1 MARLQHMSHE
11 HPLVF
16 NEDTSSPNDT
26 TYDCAVCAEKVLG
39 SSYSCG
45 ECRFYLHKK
54 CAEAPSEI
62 HHPAHRDHPLLL
74 LPASGHRNCRI
85 CRFKVKGFMYQCSS
99 CVFFCLDFNCALL
112 PRDTAGNLIET
123 LHVAHPH
130 PLISINPV
138 ESFKCKG
145 CRDTLTDASYACF
158 DCKVFFHK
166 KCLEL
171 PTEIDHPCHRKH
183 QLSLVSFASNQNLP
197 SCNLC
202 QSFCGE
208 FFYQCVPCNVNIHV
222 ACAWPPPII
231 EDKSH
236 HPHPFTLFLKSKNPF
251 ICDACGDQGNHVSYT
266 CSACNI
272 QVHRDCISL
281 PRHIR
286 LTLHPHPISHNFFLR
301 VDRNDSR
308 AWDCRICYKKVN
320 IEHGSYSCS
329 RPRCDFVIH
338 VQCSIREKYLYNVV
352 EVENPDELE
361 ETDQL
366 YEPKSCIIRVIKEI
380 KVGDDIIARKIE
392 HVSHEHNLI
401 FSVEIEDDKYCN
413 GCVLPIISSF
423 YYCSDCDFFLHK
435 ACAELSRMRRLW
447 FDSKP
452 SSLLTNGI
460 FKCVLCLYQ
469 CSGFSYKLDDGDD
482 QRCCLRCASIPH
494 AFTYQANEPHYLFF
508 DPEKIGKCDAC
519 GKDLSDEFP
528 FRCKDCSFALHYR
541 CVTLPRTARH
551 KCDEHS
557 LTLAYQDPNDY
568 PLHHY
573 CDICEKERDPQL
585 WFYRCETC
593 DNAMHR
599 KCVIGRYQFIKAGSK
614 YTYEDHLHP
623 LTFVKKIYSYPE
635 CVLCGKPCQDLAL
648 EFVEHGCKYIVHWTC
663 IKPSDDSDTDSS

>member
-1 MARLQHMSHE
+1 MLQIQEKYVEFHQNEEKHLEKRYKKMRQALPWNTSQKHLDQWRDKEQRKNMAGIHHMSHE

-16 NEDTSSPNDT
+16 NEDTSSPSNT
-26 TYDCAVCAEKVLG
+26 THHCALCWEEVLG

-62 HHPAHRDHPLLL
+62 HHPAHRDHTLLF
-74 LPASGHRNCRI
+74 LPASGHRYCRI
-85 CRFKVKGFMYQCSS
+85 CWSKVKGFMYQCSS
-99 CVFFCLDFNCALL
+99 CEFYLDFNCALL
-112 PRDTAGNLIET
+112 PRDTAGILIQT
-123 LHVAHPH
+123 LHVVHPH

-138 ESFKCKG
+138 ESFECKG
-145 CRDTLTDASYACF
+145 CGDTLTDASYACF
-158 DCKVFFHK
+158 DCRVFFHK

-183 QLSLVSFASNQNLP
+183 QLLLVSFASNLYVP

-202 QSFCGE
+202 PRFHGE

-236 HPHPFTLFLKSKNPF
+236 HPHPFTLFLKSINPF

-266 CSACNI
+266 CSPCNI

-308 AWDCRICYKKVN
+308 AWDCRICYKKVA
-320 IEHGSYSCS
+320 
-329 RPRCDFVIH
+329 
-338 VQCSIREKYLYNVV
+338 
-352 EVENPDELE
+352 EVENPHELE
-361 ETDQL
+361 ETDRL

-380 KVGDDIIARKIE
+380 KVGDDVIAGEIE
-392 HVSHEHNLI
+392 HVSHEHNLV
-401 FSVEIEDDKYCN
+401 FSEEIKDDKYCN
-413 GCVLPIISSF
+413 GC
-423 YYCSDCDFFLHK
+423 
-435 ACAELSRMRRLW
+435 
-447 FDSKP
+447 
-452 SSLLTNGI
+452 
-460 FKCVLCLYQ
+460 
-469 CSGFSYKLDDGDD
+469 
-482 QRCCLRCASIPH
+482 ASISH
-494 AFTYQANEPHYLFF
+494 SCTYQADESHFLFF
-508 DPEKIGKCDAC
+508 DLNHEGKCNAC
-519 GKDLSDEFP
+519 GKDLSYQYP
-528 FRCKDCSFALHYR
+528 FRCKDCTFALHMR

-557 LTLAYQDPNDY
+557 LTLAFQDPNDY

-573 CDICEKERDPQL
+573 CDICEEERDPQQ

-599 KCVIGRYQFIKAGSK
+599 KCVIGRYLFIKVGSE
-614 YTYEDHLHP
+614 YTYEDHPHP
-623 LTFVKKIYSYPE
+623 LTFVKKMYYYPE

-648 EFVEHGCKYIVHWTC
+648 ECVEHGCNYIVHWTC
-663 IKPSDDSDTDSS
+663 IKP